1 MIINVKVTPRS
12 SKNEILKIS
21 DSIYKIKVTVP
32 PEKGKANEKAIELL
46 SEHFKTAK
54 SNIKIIAGL
63 SFHDKLIEISR

>member
-12 SKNEILKIS
+12 SRNEILKIS
-21 DSIYKIKVTVP
+21 DNTFKIKVTVP

-63 SFHDKLIEISR
+63 SFHDKLIEIV